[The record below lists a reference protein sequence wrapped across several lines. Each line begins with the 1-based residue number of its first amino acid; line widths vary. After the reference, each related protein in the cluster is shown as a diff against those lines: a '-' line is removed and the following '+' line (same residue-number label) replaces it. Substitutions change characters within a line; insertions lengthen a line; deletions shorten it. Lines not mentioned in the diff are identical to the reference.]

1 MIRWYRIV
9 SALVAAGLGVVLLG
23 QQQSELPL
31 VGAGAPATSGFAVK
45 IHVATSGTL
54 AATTTSPRD
63 TTGVALAYVC
73 VVSTGSAGTF
83 TNSAGDTYTT
93 GASNSVSGILAQTYY
108 KFNPTASAAYTW
120 TFAGAGTG
128 AVIFAIGFSGTF
140 TGALDGTAKLG
151 SAGTSTSVAPST
163 SFTPGTTAEVVPVCG
178 AAAASATG
186 FSITSPFSPLTDSV
200 NGAGGVHAA
209 GADSWLQPPN
219 LSALTT
225 TLSWSGSANAVI
237 VLGPGYK

>member
-9 SALVAAGLGVVLLG
+9 SALLAAGLGVVLLG
-23 QQQSELPL
+23 QQQSELPM
-31 VGAGAPATSGFAVK
+31 VGAGAPATSGFTAK

-54 AATTTSPRD
+54 AAVTTSPRD
-63 TTGVALAYVC
+63 TTGVTLAWVC
-73 VVSTGSAGTF
+73 VTSTGSAGTF

-93 GASNSVSGILAQTYY
+93 GAGNSVSGILAQTYY

-128 AVIFAIGFSGTF
+128 PVIFAIGFSGTF
-140 TGALDGTAKLG
+140 TGATDGTAKLG
-151 SAGTSTSVAPST
+151 GIGANTSVAPST

-178 AAAASATG
+178 GASAATGG
-186 FSITSPFSPLTDSV
+186 FSITSPFSPLTDSLGSV
-200 NGAGGVHAA
+200 GSVHVA

-225 TLSWSGSANAVI
+225 TLSWSGSSNAVI